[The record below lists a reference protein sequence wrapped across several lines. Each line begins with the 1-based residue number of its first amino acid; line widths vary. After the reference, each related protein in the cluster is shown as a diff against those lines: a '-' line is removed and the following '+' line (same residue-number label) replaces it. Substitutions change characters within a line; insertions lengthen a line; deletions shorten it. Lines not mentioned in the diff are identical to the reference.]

1 MKRMLLSGIL
11 LAALGMNV
19 QAAVFH
25 VTGASAVGKP
35 GDQVFVDLTYDYGT
49 GFEVIVEDLQF
60 VYQFANMTFV
70 PGASTIDVS
79 GTAQSLPDYASA
91 LLQFAQ
97 SHSGNVLVNLDPAVP
112 DPTLKGYALSFF
124 TADGTGQVR
133 SGLVHLDLAF
143 DILPTAQPGAQ
154 RVSFITAHNGLV
166 DASFNQYTY
175 PSALQ
180 NLSVTVEAVPEP
192 QGVLMLLLGLA
203 VAGIVRRRTGQRPG

>member
-1 MKRMLLSGIL
+1 MKRMLLSGIV

-19 QAAVFH
+19 QAAVFQ

-70 PGASTIDVS
+70 PSASTIDVS
-79 GTAQSLPDYASA
+79 GTAQSLSDYASA

-97 SHSGNVLVNLDPAVP
+97 SHSGNVLVNLDLAPG

-143 DILPTAQPGAQ
+143 DIRPTAQPGTQ